1 MLMRYDANTRNPQL
15 TKMSCISS
23 VMTGKALGFWFTG
36 CSFLLPTFFH
46 GTGQDFDM
54 TEFEVLGLDQW
65 DSEEFLPHTASTSGS
80 ESTPMTPTMI
90 PQSTPP
96 SAPSLPPTPVAR
108 EQPEEVREEVQA
120 ASSSPQ
126 LRLTKR
132 KAPEVY
138 CLVNV
143 AAQLLSDP
151 NCPLRVVIYSL
162 IH

>member
-1 MLMRYDANTRNPQL
+1 
-15 TKMSCISS
+15 
-23 VMTGKALGFWFTG
+23 
-36 CSFLLPTFFH
+36 
-46 GTGQDFDM
+46 M

-65 DSEEFLPHTASTSGS
+65 DSKEFLSQTASTSES
-80 ESTPMTPTMI
+80 EPTPITPTMT

-96 SAPSLPPTPVAR
+96 SAPSLPPTPVAL
-108 EQPEEVREEVQA
+108 EQPEEVRKEAQA

-132 KAPEVY
+132 KAPEVH

-151 NCPLRVVIYSL
+151 NCPLRMVIYSM